1 MNKVVKESASHAGVT
16 LVTGGASGMGLL
28 LTKKLAARGDKI
40 AVADVNP
47 LPADDAIAS
56 NPGVTAFICDMSDTA
71 AVENMVAEISSR
83 LGEVTR
89 LIHCAAIMPA
99 GDLSEMEATQT
110 NRVMAINYMG
120 TVNITRT
127 VLPGMLA
134 RDAGAIAVI
143 GSMAGSVLTHGMGA
157 YCASK
162 AATNTY
168 MEVLQEENRHNKVQI
183 LLICPPM
190 VNTPLVD
197 QALDGGPKSLGLAKS
212 TNRMASPESIVDAI
226 LGGLENG
233 ASTVRPGEAGFM
245 MWLRRFSPALLWW
258 IMRKANAR

>member
-1 MNKVVKESASHAGVT
+1 MSDSGVT
-16 LVTGGASGMGLL
+16 LITGGASGMGLL
-28 LTKKLAARGDKI
+28 LAKKLAAAGDKV

-47 LPADDAIAS
+47 LP
-56 NPGVTAFICDMSDTA
+56 PGELEGVSAFICDLSDHDATQEL
-71 AVENMVAEISSR
+71 VQEISSS

-89 LIHCAAIMPA
+89 LIHCAAIMPG
-99 GDLSEMEATQT
+99 GDLGDMEATQI

-120 TVNITRT
+120 TVNVTKA
-127 VLPGMLA
+127 VLPAMLA
-134 RDAGAIAVI
+134 RDSGEIAII

-162 AATNTY
+162 AATNTFV
-168 MEVLQEENRHNKVQI
+168 EVLQQESRHNNVHI

-197 QALDGGPKSLGLAKS
+197 QAVEGGPRSLGLAKS
-212 TNRMASPESIVDAI
+212 TNRMATPESIVDAI
-226 LGGLENG
+226 IEGLEKG

-245 MWLRRFSPALLWW
+245 MWLRRFSPAFMWW
-258 IMRKANAR
+258 MMRKANSR